1 MAETDKDDL
10 ISIIDEED
18 IDENIPNPLPLLPV
32 RDVVIFTDMLLPL
45 FIGRERSVRA
55 AEEAVANNRFLFL
68 ATQTDPHIENPKP
81 EEIYKVGTVGRILRM
96 LKLPDGRVKALVQ
109 GVAKGR
115 IKDYVRKK
123 TYYKVFIELIEEE
136 PAEKITLE
144 TEALMR
150 TVRENSEKILA
161 LRGEL
166 TGDVGSILEGLE
178 DPGKL
183 ADLVASNLRLKTEE
197 SQTLLEALDPV
208 ERLRKVNDLLSRE
221 VDLSAMQAKIQSDV
235 RDEISKSQRDYFLRE
250 QVRAIHKELGESDE
264 RAQEVE
270 EYRAA
275 IKKAKMPPPASEEA
289 EKQLKRLEQM
299 HPESAESQVVRT
311 YLDWLVELP
320 WSKSTKDDLDIKRAK
335 NVLDGEHYGLDK
347 IKDRIL
353 EHLSVRKLNPDSK
366 GPILCFVGPPGVG
379 KTSLGQAIAKAMKRK
394 FIRVSLGGMRD
405 EAEIRGH
412 RRTYIGA
419 LPGRIIQGLKQC
431 GTKNPVFMMDEI
443 DKLGADFRG
452 DPSSALLEALD
463 PEQNREFSDHYLNI
477 PFDLSGVM
485 FILTANLTDTIPSAL
500 LDRMEV
506 INLSGY
512 THEEKVRIA
521 TDYLIPRQ
529 IKENGL
535 KPRYMGISDG
545 ALGTMIDE
553 YTSEAGVR
561 NLEREI
567 GTICRRV
574 ARRIAEGGKK
584 STRITQQNL
593 ESYLG
598 IPKFYPEMD
607 QEESQVGLSTG
618 LAWTQVGGEV
628 LYVEASL
635 IAGKGDLI
643 ITGQIGEVMQE
654 SARAALS
661 YARANMDT
669 FGIAQSVLDNQ
680 DVHIHVPAGAIPKD
694 GPSAGIAI
702 ATALI
707 SALTNQPVARDVAMT
722 GEITLRGRVLPIGG
736 LKEKALGALRSG
748 ITTIIIPEK
757 NKKDLSE
764 IPANVKRKIEFI
776 SVKDMSEVL
785 PIAIKA
791 DLRKKKKAAP
801 KKKAAKRRAAKKV
814 VAGKPTAK
822 KPAAKKTA
830 VKKPAA
836 KKPAAK
842 KPAAKK
848 PAGKKPAARKIRPRK
863 K

>member
-18 IDENIPNPLPLLPV
+18 IDDNIPNPLPLLPV

-55 AEEAVANNRFLFL
+55 AEEAVSNNRFLFL
-68 ATQTDPHIENPKP
+68 ATQTDPHIENPRP
-81 EEIYKVGTVGRILRM
+81 EEIYTVGTVGRILRM

-115 IKDYVRKK
+115 IKEYVRKK
-123 TYYKVFIELIEEE
+123 TYYKVFIELIDEE
-136 PAEKITLE
+136 PAVNITLE

-197 SQTLLEALDPV
+197 SQNLLESLDPE

-270 EYRAA
+270 EYRKA
-275 IKKAKMPPPASEEA
+275 IKKAKMPATAAQEA

-335 NVLDGEHYGLDK
+335 KVLDGEHYGLDK

-431 GTKNPVFMMDEI
+431 GTNNPVFMMDEI
-443 DKLGADFRG
+443 DKLGSDFRG

-463 PEQNREFSDHYLNI
+463 PEQNKEFSDHYLNLA
-477 PFDLSGVM
+477 FDLSSVM

-512 THEEKVRIA
+512 THEEKVQIA
-521 TDYLIPRQ
+521 TEYLLPRQ

-535 KPRYMGISDG
+535 KPRFMKISTG
-545 ALGTMIDE
+545 ALGKMITD

-567 GTICRRV
+567 GTICRRA

-584 STRITQQNL
+584 STQITQKNL

-628 LYVEASL
+628 LYVEATL

-661 YARANMDT
+661 YARASMAT
-669 FGIAQSVLDNQ
+669 FGISRSVLDNQ

-702 ATALI
+702 ATALL
-707 SALTNQPVARDVAMT
+707 SALTNKPVARDVAMT

-764 IPANVKRKIEFI
+764 IPANVKRKIKFI
-776 SVKDMSEVL
+776 TVKDMSEVL

-791 DLRKKKKAAP
+791 DLQKKKRAASKKKAV
-801 KKKAAKRRAAKKV
+801 KKT
-814 VAGKPTAK
+814 TAK
-822 KPAAKKTA
+822 KPAAKKRA
-830 VKKPAA
+830 IKVPVEK
-836 KKPAAK
+836 
-842 KPAAKK
+842 
-848 PAGKKPAARKIRPRK
+848 KIRPRK